1 MNKSFSIPVFLIYAF
16 LAFLI
21 SIGCSSNNEQEE
33 ITPEFTISNT
43 GPYIMNMQHLELIR
57 DEIDKNQLF
66 QNELDILLTGAD
78 QLLGREFTYVTDKV
92 HRPDGATPNDYVS
105 MDRYAWPDSNGEYTI
120 DARRDGE
127 TNPKMY
133 DDSRYDRE
141 RMAELSSAV
150 YTLSLAYYYSNIE
163 SYAEKAAE
171 LVKNWFLNSE
181 TRMNPNL
188 DFAQIRPGQPESGGG
203 GSPGIIDTNDLIK
216 IVEGVSLIF
225 DSPAWSGSNHKDLK
239 EWFYN
244 FTTWIINNYNADA
257 YSSSNLS
264 TWMDVQRSVYF
275 LFSEQ
280 EERLNSNFH
289 ITPILERIDNHI
301 NPMGIQTNELSRQRQ
316 RHYEYF
322 NLRAYMNLTL
332 VRKNRSGNDRDWPKL
347 DNDHFGGLKPALDI
361 VKEDVVNTRQRRDLL
376 DDDQFDTCRYLE
388 LFLPAAVAFESA
400 EYSGAAN
407 QLFERGCSDP
417 DVTLIYPGLDLITDN

>member
-1 MNKSFSIPVFLIYAF
+1 MNRYYGIPVFIKFTFLTLLIF
-16 LAFLI
+16 T
-21 SIGCSSNNEQEE
+21 GCSSNDEE
-33 ITPEFTISNT
+33 VIPDFTISNT
-43 GPYIMNMQHLELIR
+43 GPYIINMEHLEI
-57 DEIDKNQLF
+57 I
-66 QNELDILLTGAD
+66 QNEIENNPVLTVEHDNLISGAD
-78 QLLGREFTYVTDKV
+78 QILGREFTYVTDKV

-105 MDRYAWPDSNGEYTI
+105 MDRYAWPDSDGEYTI
-120 DARRDGE
+120 TARRDGV

-150 YTLSLAYYYSNIE
+150 YTLALAYYYSNNE

-181 TRMNPNL
+181 TLMNPNL
-188 DFAQIRPGQPESGGG
+188 DFAQIRPGQPGSGGG

-225 DSPAWSGSNHKDLK
+225 DSPSWSGSNHKDLK

-244 FTTWIINNYNADA
+244 FTIWIINNYNADA

-322 NLRAYMNLTL
+322 NLRAYMNLSL

-347 DNDHFGGLKPALDI
+347 NSENFGGLKPAIDI
-361 VKEDVVNTRQRRDLL
+361 VKEDVVDSRHRRELL

-388 LFLPAAVAFESA
+388 IFLPAAVAFESA
-400 EYSGAAN
+400 EYSVAAN

-417 DVTLIYPGLDLITDN
+417 DVTLIYPSLELITDN